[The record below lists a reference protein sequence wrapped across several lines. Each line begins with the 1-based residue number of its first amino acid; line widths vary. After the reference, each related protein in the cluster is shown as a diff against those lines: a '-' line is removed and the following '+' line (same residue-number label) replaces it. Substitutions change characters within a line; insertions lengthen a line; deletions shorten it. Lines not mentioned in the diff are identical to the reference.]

1 MKPWTTAHRTT
12 ATSQPQ
18 AQSALTGA
26 GSLSASL
33 ASRGVVVSRYTWQ
46 GTIKPFGQDMGT
58 ADDETALMLEPF
70 GTGTAT
76 TERDLCLKKP

>member
-46 GTIKPFGQDMGT
+46 GTINRLDKT
-58 ADDETALMLEPF
+58 WALRTTRQHLCWSLLAQGLRPQS
-70 GTGTAT
+70 AT
-76 TERDLCLKKP
+76 FV